1 MYADIYKLLPQV
13 FECERSPSI
22 LRHNGNIP
30 VYVFYDKNG
39 KVQFYAYADG
49 NKNPALPEAHALVI
63 VEILKKDKNGY
74 VLEWRWKNISKY

>member
-1 MYADIYKLLPQV
+1 M
-13 FECERSPSI
+13 CERSPSI

-39 KVQFYAYADG
+39 KVLFYAYADG
-49 NKNPALPEAHALVI
+49 NRTPTLPEAHALVI

-74 VLEWRWKNISKY
+74 VLEWNWKNISKY